1 MIGFLIAAV
10 AMLLAVIPLGIT
22 ALRGNLMHAV
32 VAYEA
37 MSSIVVM
44 VLILIPQGFERS
56 GEFEFPILMAL
67 LLLGSGLVF
76 VHALERW
83 L

>member
-1 MIGFLIAAV
+1 MTGFLLAAV
-10 AMLLAVIPLGIT
+10 VMLLALVPIGIT
-22 ALRGNLMHAV
+22 ALRGKLMQAV

-37 MSSIVVM
+37 ATSVAVM
-44 VLILIPQGFERS
+44 VFILLAEGFDRS
-56 GEFEFPILMAL
+56 GVFEFPVLLAL
-67 LLLGSGLVF
+67 LLLGGGLVF